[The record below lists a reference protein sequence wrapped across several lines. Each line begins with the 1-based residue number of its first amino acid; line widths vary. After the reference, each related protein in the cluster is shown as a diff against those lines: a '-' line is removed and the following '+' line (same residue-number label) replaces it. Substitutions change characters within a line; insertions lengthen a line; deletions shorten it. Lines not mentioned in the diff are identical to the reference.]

1 MLVREHMSVSRAA
14 AGTRLL
20 VVAGVAATLS
30 CILPT
35 SSCGCDP
42 VPPNA
47 ILYGQVLDGAGA
59 PVVGALVRADA
70 GEANCAWGCPSLR
83 AAGVRRSAGPIR
95 SRCSPASGTACRVMK
110 FAPSPPAGS
119 SWGASLPVRFR
130 VTFGT
135 GVPDSARADLVLQAP

>member
-1 MLVREHMSVSRAA
+1 MRTLFRSR
-14 AGTRLL
+14 TRLL
-20 VVAGVAATLS
+20 VVAGGVATLS

-59 PVVGALVRADA
+59 PVVGALVRARA
-70 GEANCAWGCPSLR
+70 GAADCASEVSLLGLGHTADGGAYRFQLLASFRDSMPCYEVYAEPPS
-83 AAGVRRSAGPIR
+83 G
-95 SRCSPASGTACRVMK
+95 SPWS
-110 FAPSPPAGS
+110 
-119 SWGASLPVRFR
+119 ASLPVRFR

-135 GVPDSARADLVLQAP
+135 GPPDSARADLRLQSP